1 MKIHKLDQVLITSGK
16 DRGKKGKVLDVFTQ
30 ENKIVVEGVNMR
42 KKNVKPKKSGEKGQL
57 VHVPA
62 AFAVANAALICPKC
76 SKATK
81 VGYKILDK
89 KKYRICKK
97 CQSEI

>member
-1 MKIHKLDQVLITSGK
+1 MKIHKNDQVLIISGK
-16 DRGKKGKVLDVFTQ
+16 DRGKKGKVLDVFSQ
-30 ENKIVVEGVNMR
+30 ESKIVVEGVSVR
-42 KKNVKPKKSGEKGQL
+42 KKNMKPKKSGEKGQL

-62 AFAVANAALICPKC
+62 AFSVANAVLICPKC
-76 SKATK
+76 SKPTR

>member
-1 MKIHKLDQVLITSGK
+1 MKIHKDDQVLIISGK
-16 DRGKKGKVLDVFTQ
+16 DRGKRGKVLDVFAP
-30 ENKIVVEGVNMR
+30 EGKIVVEGVNMR
-42 KKNVKPKKSGEKGQL
+42 KKNAKPKKSGDKGQL

-62 AFAVANAALICPKC
+62 AFSAANAALLCPKC
-76 SKATK
+76 GKPTR

-97 CQSEI
+97 CQSEF